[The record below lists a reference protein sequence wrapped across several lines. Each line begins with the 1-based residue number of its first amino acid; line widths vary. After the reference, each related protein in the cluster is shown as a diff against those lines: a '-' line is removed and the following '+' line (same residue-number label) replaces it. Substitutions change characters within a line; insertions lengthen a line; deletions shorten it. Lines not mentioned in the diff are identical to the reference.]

1 MSLFDLLF
9 SKKPTTNQNLNSI
22 NIVPRPSKGEC
33 YAVIDTETT
42 WSDEVMSIGIV
53 IADSYDNTAID
64 ARYYIID
71 PVYRHGGMYSNVLNI
86 IKKEQTII
94 ANRKITINNIVF
106 FLSQYNVKKILAYNA
121 KFDFNHLP
129 ELRIFYWYDIMRIAA
144 YNQYNKHIPSHIQCC
159 KTGRIKKGYGVEPIY
174 RMLSGNSRYCET
186 HNALTDAIDELKII
200 EMLGYSIDTYEV
212 GRL

>member
-9 SKKPTTNQNLNSI
+9 SKKPTINQNSNTI
-22 NIVPRPSKGEC
+22 NAVPRPSKGEC

-64 ARYYIID
+64 TRYYIID
-71 PVYRHGGMYSNVLNI
+71 PVYRRGGMYSNVLNI

-94 ANRKITINNIVF
+94 ANRKLTINNIVF
-106 FLSQYNVKKILAYNA
+106 FLSQYNVKRIFAYNA

-129 ELRIFYWYDIMRIAA
+129 ELRSFHWYDIMRVAA
-144 YNQYNKHIPSHIQCC
+144 YNHTTITFLLISNAVKPEGS
-159 KTGRIKKGYGVEPIY
+159 KKDMV
-174 RMLSGNSRYCET
+174 
-186 HNALTDAIDELKII
+186 
-200 EMLGYSIDTYEV
+200 
-212 GRL
+212 